1 MSPDLIGGVA
11 LVIPALRCA
20 LADEQLGLIETDQY
34 MVDKSPWMRRTDW
47 LREFAGKDMNVIVGK
62 SKKPTQDEAALRV
75 VWASVTR
82 LMNHCVEGVRDC
94 TQRNWGLIGFWLNSS
109 EVEEADGKPF
119 NID

>member
-94 TQRNWGLIGFWLNSS
+94 TERNWGLIGF
-109 EVEEADGKPF
+109 
-119 NID
+119 